1 MPLKAM
7 IIDDEPFA
15 RDDLRYMLAQHEDI
29 EVAWEAGKFD
39 EARKLLAENRP
50 DVVFLDLQ
58 LRGGSGFDLLP
69 DIRPDTTRVIFV
81 TAHEEYAGQVQST
94 GAVDCLLKPVSAD
107 CLAEAL
113 THLKHQKTNPWPR
126 PD

>member
-15 RDDLRYMLAQHEDI
+15 RDDLRYMLAAHPDI
-29 EVAWEAGKFD
+29 EVIWETGKLD
-39 EARKLLAENRP
+39 EAKKLLAENQP

-58 LRGGSGFDLLP
+58 LRGGSGLDLLP
-69 DIRPDTTRVIFV
+69 DLQTTSTRVIFV
-81 TAHEEYAGQVQST
+81 TAHEEFAEQAQST

-113 THLKHQKTNPWPR
+113 THLKQR
-126 PD
+126 D

>member
-15 RDDLRYMLAQHEDI
+15 RDDLRYMLAEHPDI
-29 EVAWEAGKFD
+29 EIAWEAGKFD
-39 EARKLLAENRP
+39 DAKKLLAEHRP

-58 LRGGSGFDLLP
+58 LRGGSGYDLLP
-69 DIRPDTTRVIFV
+69 DIESTSTRVIVV
-81 TAHEEYAGQVQST
+81 TAHEEYAVQVQST
-94 GAVDCLLKPVSAD
+94 DVVDCLFKPVSAD

-113 THLKHQKTNPWPR
+113 THLKHR
-126 PD
+126 D

>member
-7 IIDDEPFA
+7 IIDDESFA
-15 RDDLRYMLAQHEDI
+15 RDDLRYMLAAHEDI
-29 EVAWEAGKFD
+29 EVAWEVGKFD
-39 EARKLLAENRP
+39 EAQKLLAENQP

-69 DIRPDTTRVIFV
+69 AIQSDTTRVILV
-81 TAHEEYAGQVQST
+81 TAHEEYAGQALPA

-107 CLAEAL
+107 CLAEVL
-113 THLKHQKTNPWPR
+113 KHLKQR
-126 PD
+126 D

>member
-15 RDDLRYMLAQHEDI
+15 RDDLRYMLSEHPDI

-39 EARKLLAENRP
+39 EAKKMLAENRP

-69 DIRPDTTRVIFV
+69 DIRSGTTRVIFV
-81 TAHEEYAGQVQST
+81 TAHEEYAAQAQS
-94 GAVDCLLKPVSAD
+94 ADVVDCLLKLVSAD
-107 CLAEAL
+107 CLAKAL
-113 THLKHQKTNPWPR
+113 THLMHR
-126 PD
+126 D

>member
-1 MPLKAM
+1 MALKAM

-15 RDDLRYMLAQHEDI
+15 RDDLRYMLAAHPDI
-29 EVAWEAGKFD
+29 EVVWEAGKFD
-39 EARKLLAENRP
+39 EAKKLLAAHRP

-69 DIRPDTTRVIFV
+69 DIRSDTTQVIFV
-81 TAHEEYAGQVQST
+81 TAHEEYAVQALSAD
-94 GAVDCLLKPVSAD
+94 AVDCLLKPVSAD

-113 THLKHQKTNPWPR
+113 THLKQR
-126 PD
+126 R